1 MSSRTSGRTAC
12 GASGPTRR
20 GGARV
25 GTLALRPLD
34 PFEDAG
40 LVHSWVTHPKSAFWL
55 FQDAKLQDVER
66 EYMGIAASE
75 HRDAYVG
82 LHDGEPAF
90 LMERYDPRYIE
101 LAGLYEPE
109 PGDVGMHFLVTPTD
123 RPVHGFTRAVITTVM
138 EHLFADPRTRRVVV
152 EPDVTNTA
160 VHRLNDTVGFVPERE
175 IDKPEKRALLSFCT
189 REQFEAAVVRNAV
202 ATRPTRTT
210 AASAVP
216 AAPGASGV
224 SGAST

>member
-1 MSSRTSGRTAC
+1 MSSRTSSRTSSRS
-12 GASGPTRR
+12 SGPARR

-25 GTLALRPLD
+25 GTLSLRPLD
-34 PFEDAG
+34 PFEDAE

-66 EYMGIAASE
+66 EYMGIAASA
-75 HRDAYVG
+75 HHDAYIG

-90 LMERYDPRYIE
+90 LVERYDPRHIE
-101 LAGLYEPE
+101 LVGLYEPE
-109 PGDVGMHFLVTPTD
+109 PGDVGMHFLVAPTD

-138 EHLFADPRTRRVVV
+138 EHLFADPRTHRVVV

-160 VHRLNDTVGFVPERE
+160 VHRLNETVGFVPERE

-189 REQFEAAVVRNAV
+189 REQFDAAVVRRAV
-202 ATRPTRTT
+202 ATRPARST
-210 AASAVP
+210 AASSAP
-216 AAPGASGV
+216 AASGV
-224 SGAST
+224 SGVLT